1 MRPTVCRGEVKKRT
15 RKTRPAGAWEFED
28 FTTREKRSFLGEYGP
43 MVLGGAML
51 VLAFA
56 FAGHY
61 MGQNAIAHNADP
73 SDMIESLSGPSTNIL
88 AKGSLVP
95 ETSSLEVINKTSF
108 TSEIAYEEQTV
119 STDGK
124 GDRPVVLQATIVAKQ
139 QQQQVRIVPASVNM
153 SEDDTQSSSVIIK
166 GPSPQKVV
174 QGIKLKRTVTAA
186 NGKKTVDKAT
196 QKAIAMR
203 RIQMAEE
210 NCLARAVYFEARSES
225 ELGQLAVAKV
235 ILNRVKDPEYPKSIC
250 GVVYQGSGRRNSC
263 QFSFAC
269 DGLPDDVRSASS
281 WANAKRIA
289 QMAMSGDAKVAA
301 VGSATNYHADY
312 VNPKWAKSMKRLIKI
327 GRHVFYEEG

>member
-1 MRPTVCRGEVKKRT
+1 MRPTVCRGEVKKKALKRSAG
-15 RKTRPAGAWEFED
+15 PAGFWEPEHYAVA
-28 FTTREKRSFLGEYGP
+28 RKPSFFADYAP
-43 MVLGGAML
+43 MAVGGVLL

-61 MGQNAIAHNADP
+61 MGQNAVAHNADP
-73 SDMIESLSGPSTNIL
+73 GDIIESMSGPSSNIL

-95 ETSSLEVINKTSF
+95 ESTSLEVINKTAF
-108 TSEIAYEEQTV
+108 TARITYQEQTV
-119 STDGK
+119 SADGK
-124 GDRPVVLQATIVAKQ
+124 GDKPVVLQASIVEKQ
-139 QQQQVRIVPASVNM
+139 QVQIVPASVNM
-153 SEDDTQSSSVIIK
+153 SEDDTQTPSVINK
-166 GPSPQKVV
+166 GPSPLKVM
-174 QGIKLKRTVTAA
+174 QGVKLKRTVTASA
-186 NGKKTVDKAT
+186 KPVDKAT
-196 QKAIAMR
+196 QKAIAQR

-269 DGLPDDVRSASS
+269 DGLPDDVRSAAAWSNS
-281 WANAKRIA
+281 KRIA
-289 QMAMSGDAKVAA
+289 QMAISGDAKVAA

-312 VNPKWAKSMKRLIKI
+312 VNPAWAKSMRRLIKI
-327 GRHVFYEEG
+327 GHHVFYEEG